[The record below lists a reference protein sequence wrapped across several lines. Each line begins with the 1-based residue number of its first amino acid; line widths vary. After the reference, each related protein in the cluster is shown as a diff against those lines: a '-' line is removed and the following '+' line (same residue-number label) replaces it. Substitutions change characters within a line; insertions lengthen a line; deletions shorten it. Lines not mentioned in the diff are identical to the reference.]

1 MPNAWRLTLDV
12 NNPIPIITNIRMYRS
27 RVFLATRL
35 VSELDSILMNLIV
48 SWVDFPFLS
57 EPFSPLDP
65 SNQEGVSVWS
75 VSSAFTTD

>member
-35 VSELDSILMNLIV
+35 VSELDSMIV
-48 SWVDFPFLS
+48 SWVEFPFLS
-57 EPFSPLDP
+57 
-65 SNQEGVSVWS
+65 
-75 VSSAFTTD
+75 